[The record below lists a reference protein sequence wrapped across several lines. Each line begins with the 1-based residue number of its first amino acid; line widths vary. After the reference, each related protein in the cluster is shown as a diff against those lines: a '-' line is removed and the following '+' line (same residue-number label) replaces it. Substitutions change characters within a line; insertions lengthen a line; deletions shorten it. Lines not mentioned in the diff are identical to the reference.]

1 MAENQIKGVQISLDG
16 CDEDVH
22 DKIRNVKGCY
32 KRTLNGIDLLK
43 KYNIPVMLVTV
54 ISNQSVQEYESIID
68 FAYRIGAK
76 AHKTNAMLPIGNAK
90 ENMDLVKDKFLSEYI
105 EVWKKKKEEY
115 KGKMEIKGEMGFLM
129 QMGLEYYHSEK
140 NPSILN
146 VGCPAGINT
155 CAILET
161 GDVVPC
167 SFCADVICGNLKKEK
182 FKDVWTNSEIFNKLR
197 ERDFEYCNKCEHNR
211 NCGGCRVRALY
222 KNNLY
227 GRDPYCWKLK

>member
-1 MAENQIKGVQISLDG
+1 
-16 CDEDVH
+16 
-22 DKIRNVKGCY
+22 
-32 KRTLNGIDLLK
+32 
-43 KYNIPVMLVTV
+43 MLVTV

-90 ENMDLVKDKFLSEYI
+90 ENIDLVKDKFLSEYI